1 MSRLSIAA
9 CLAAVLTGSALV
21 NAVNAQTFATDFSG
35 WSNWNVLY
43 AQGFSPYLDP
53 SPDPGLEFGATVS
66 LDRFQ
71 FFKAGLIDGAQEV
84 AEPFRLAIVSNY
96 FLNLTGLTVDD
107 PAIVGLS
114 TNSIN
119 GSASTAVGDPY
130 TFDFDGLELDYF
142 TDYAALYVTE
152 SGGMLTPVLVPS
164 MIVSYVE
171 SEPGSGVYVP
181 EGNYGDPD
189 GEYQYAASNFINDL
203 TTESYLATFNAPY
216 ADASFRAFYNLAP
229 LAGDYNDDGQV
240 DAADYTT
247 WRDHLGETFTLNNET
262 VTPGEV
268 TPEDYDEWV
277 THYGEVFTLPTSLA
291 TAVPEPVGFSAAAV
305 FVACGVAVL
314 RKR

>member
-1 MSRLSIAA
+1 M
-9 CLAAVLTGSALV
+9 
-21 NAVNAQTFATDFSG
+21 
-35 WSNWNVLY
+35 LY

-53 SPDPGLEFGATVS
+53 SPDPGLEFGQTVS

-71 FFKAGLIDGAQEV
+71 FFKAGLTEGAQEV

-96 FLNLTGLTVDD
+96 FLNLTGLTVDN

-114 TNSIN
+114 TNAIN

-130 TFDFDGLELDYF
+130 TFNFNGLELDYF
-142 TDYAALYVTE
+142 TDYAAIYVTE
-152 SGGMLTPVLVPS
+152 SGGMLAPVLVPS

-171 SEPGSGVYVP
+171 TEPGSGVYVP
-181 EGNYGDPD
+181 EGDYGDPD
-189 GEYQYAASNFINDL
+189 GEYQYSASNFINDF

-229 LAGDYNDDGQV
+229 LAGDFNDDGVV

-247 WRDHLGETFTLNNET
+247 WRDHLGETYSLANET

-268 TPEDYDEWV
+268 TPEDYDEWAAY
-277 THYGEVFTLPTSLA
+277 YGAVFALPTSIA
-291 TAVPEPVGFSAAAV
+291 TAVLEPVGLSVAAV
-305 FVACGVAVL
+305 FAACGAIVL
-314 RKR
+314 RKQ